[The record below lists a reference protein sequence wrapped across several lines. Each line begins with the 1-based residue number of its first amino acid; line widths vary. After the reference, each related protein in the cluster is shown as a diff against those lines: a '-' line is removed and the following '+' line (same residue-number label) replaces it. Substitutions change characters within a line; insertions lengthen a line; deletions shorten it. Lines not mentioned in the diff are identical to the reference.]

1 MALGLPW
8 KSGCPFAACIKIQHA
23 SRSSPHSLWAR
34 PEARQILQRS
44 PIAQVGVGWGCVYI
58 IYIYLHYYIIYDHII
73 FVISDHMFMLVP
85 LKWFIRVGDLS
96 IGEESV
102 RSNSP
107 QLVASIIH

>member
-1 MALGLPW
+1 MHQDPVLTLFGLDQKLVRFYKGVPLPR
-8 KSGCPFAACIKIQHA
+8 SG
-23 SRSSPHSLWAR
+23 L
-34 PEARQILQRS
+34 
-44 PIAQVGVGWGCVYI
+44 VGDVYI
-58 IYIYLHYYIIYDHII
+58 LYIYLHYYIIYDHII